1 MTPEERK
8 LEEEQIKNS
17 FSELQKKLDDLK
29 SDIQRETDDS
39 KKQEKQAE
47 IQKMEKDLSEMKTLI
62 DKLSLL
68 QEQDLQSLKTR
79 LEQYSQIKQNVQWET
94 TELLNQKMTTPTTYE
109 LLKNSETYSKLHNI
123 IESNPDRSIYIIKP

>member
-79 LEQYSQIKQNVQWET
+79 LEQYSQVKQDVQGEA
-94 TELLNQKMTTPTTYE
+94 TELLNQKMSTPTTYE
-109 LLKNSETYSKLHNI
+109 LLKDSETCNRLLNI
-123 IESNPDRSIYIIKP
+123 ISSNPKEFSNLP

>member
-79 LEQYSQIKQNVQWET
+79 LEQYSQVKQDVQGET
-94 TELLNQKMTTPTTYE
+94 TEKQKKKMSTPTTYE
-109 LLKNSETYSKLHNI
+109 LLKDSETCNRLLNI
-123 IESNPDRSIYIIKP
+123 ISSNPKEFSNLP

>member
-79 LEQYSQIKQNVQWET
+79 LEQYSQVKQDVQGET
-94 TELLNQKMTTPTTYE
+94 TELLNQKMSTPTTYE
-109 LLKNSETYSKLHNI
+109 LLKDSETCNRLLNI
-123 IESNPDRSIYIIKP
+123 ISSNPKEFSNLP